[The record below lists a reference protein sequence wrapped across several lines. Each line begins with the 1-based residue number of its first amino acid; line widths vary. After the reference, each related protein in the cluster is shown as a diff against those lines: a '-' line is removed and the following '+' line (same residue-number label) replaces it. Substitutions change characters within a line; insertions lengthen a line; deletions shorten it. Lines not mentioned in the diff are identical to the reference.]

1 MANDTT
7 AKTPAARKRTPA
19 KKAPAAAKK
28 APASTKAKAPAKV
41 TATPRLAPSP
51 PEGWY
56 ADPADP
62 QVLRYWDGDGWNDDL
77 GTVRADETP
86 APAST
91 TQQAAGGESGGDGG
105 GADPGTITFRGRVM
119 AVTRPSEDQM
129 ALWQRIATRA
139 QTFQRESQTPKP
151 CPDCQGTG
159 ALAEETCQACAG
171 TGDANTRTALR
182 LFNQTMNIITSV
194 LVDEADK
201 DWLEDELVGGAIDLV
216 DASEILTLTVSAL
229 IASRRQAAPRTGPAP
244 KARRRK

>member
-28 APASTKAKAPAKV
+28 APAAPKRAAAPRKAAAAP
-41 TATPRLAPSP
+41 P
-51 PEGWY
+51 PPAGWY
-56 ADPADP
+56 PSGNAG
-62 QVLRYWDGDGWNDDL
+62 QERYWDGAGWDDARGTRPIGGGPIEQDG
-77 GTVRADETP
+77 P
-86 APAST
+86 S
-91 TQQAAGGESGGDGG
+91 TQQAAGGETAGNGG

-159 ALAEETCQACAG
+159 ALAGDDTCQACAG